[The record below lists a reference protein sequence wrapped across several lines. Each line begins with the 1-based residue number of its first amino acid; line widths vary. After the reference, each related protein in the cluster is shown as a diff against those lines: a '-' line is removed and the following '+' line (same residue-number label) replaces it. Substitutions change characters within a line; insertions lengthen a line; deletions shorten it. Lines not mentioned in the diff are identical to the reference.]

1 MTDLTPPI
9 TDAER
14 RKEALRR
21 ITASP
26 QTWDNLLELLVQA
39 MREPA
44 WVPPETFEHDLR
56 ERGWEHRNGRFSYR
70 SSPEVIKEFA
80 PLKPTE
86 HPDWLLE
93 MACDLFNKSA
103 KQVDQRGIFNAIA
116 TALMTP
122 PPKPPV
128 DDATLCWREFMAGTS
143 APIAAKSYRT
153 GSFDNHLTTAT
164 RQLFEHTLNWA
175 KNREKRDD

>member
-1 MTDLTPPI
+1 MTNLDPPI

-14 RKEALRR
+14 EEARRR
-21 ITASP
+21 ILSIGAPGMVSTVV
-26 QTWDNLLELLVQA
+26 WEGLIRIIVQA

-44 WVPPETFEHDLR
+44 WVPPRHGEFMA
-56 ERGWEHRNGRFSYR
+56 GWRDVVA
-70 SSPEVIKEFA
+70 SPSTGGTGI
-80 PLKPTE
+80 L

-93 MACDLFNKSA
+93 MAQMRWNKSPH
-103 KQVDQRGIFNAIA
+103 KNAVHEIA